1 MVNSAH
7 WTKIFLTTHLGT
19 GSIFVFTEKI
29 LWIISLILKI
39 SSLLP
44 PGSFGG
50 PDADLKLDIMKL
62 NSHIILIKCIISVFS
77 DTLKI
82 YDKKSYLLAYMH
94 INIFQKFIRFGSRT
108 LPFGSLKSVLSFE
121 MTFRP
126 SARDHQILLNH
137 QRQNFHLKK
146 LLDQISWKHLENIQ
160 EQLRTLKTLLN
171 IRTHL
176 MRASWEHLKTSEN
189 IKNIHRTS
197 QINWEP
203 IW

>member
-82 YDKKSYLLAYMH
+82 YDKKSIFSRLAKNNNTKSKISLSTCSYSYLWET
-94 INIFQKFIRFGSRT
+94 T
-108 LPFGSLKSVLSFE
+108 LPGLIFLSGIVTFFGFDPGGKPIFSL
-121 MTFRP
+121 
-126 SARDHQILLNH
+126 
-137 QRQNFHLKK
+137 
-146 LLDQISWKHLENIQ
+146 
-160 EQLRTLKTLLN
+160 EQCAWF
-171 IRTHL
+171 THL
-176 MRASWEHLKTSEN
+176 CIQIYEHLC
-189 IKNIHRTS
+189 I
-197 QINWEP
+197 
-203 IW
+203 

>member
-39 SSLLP
+39 SFLLP

-82 YDKKSYLLAYMH
+82 YDKKS
-94 INIFQKFIRFGSRT
+94 IIIFGVSESSGFQKYSICWLFQVFY
-108 LPFGSLKSVLSFE
+108 PSLCPCLCHCHCLCICVLLWFLNSF
-121 MTFRP
+121 
-126 SARDHQILLNH
+126 HY
-137 QRQNFHLKK
+137 K
-146 LLDQISWKHLENIQ
+146 L
-160 EQLRTLKTLLN
+160 
-171 IRTHL
+171 
-176 MRASWEHLKTSEN
+176 SEYV
-189 IKNIHRTS
+189 
-197 QINWEP
+197 
-203 IW
+203 